1 MMIGDNEQEYSIDV
15 WIQSLQQRNLVYNHD
30 FRYFSNQTTE
40 SSVIFYS
47 HPDGW
52 VYADPGPGGQIG
64 LEAPNCRIV
73 TSRDDTS
80 KMTFSQALHE
90 FPRWESALLG
100 KTVSAKVCLSISSG
114 SRFTVSLTDGNTTVS
129 QTISSEGETVVELHL
144 DVSVSAQKLCIEIA
158 SVSNAAV
165 VTIGSICANVGCI
178 TIENLPCMVCGV
190 IGETRQYIATHN
202 PPAEELSLCRAPV
215 ELGPN
220 ETRLSSVINGR
231 FGTGPAKRSLLPD
244 VRGLFIRAWN
254 NNANVDPDAATRT
267 MLGDPNK
274 KGDFVGTSET
284 DIFAAHVHEL
294 KYAPQ
299 PITMNTGS
307 AATGLNTTTTS
318 STESTGGAETRP
330 KNVAELMTI
339 KWA

>member
-1 MMIGDNEQEYSIDV
+1 MIGDEEQKYSIDA

-40 SSVIFYS
+40 SSVVVYN

-52 VYADPGPGGQIG
+52 MYADPGPGGQIG
-64 LEAPNCRIV
+64 LEAPNCRIT
-73 TSRDDTS
+73 TSSDDTS

-90 FPRWESALLG
+90 FPRWKSVLLG

-114 SRFTVSLTDGNTTVS
+114 SSFTVSLTDGITTGS
-129 QTISSEGETVVELHL
+129 QTISGEGKTVVELHL
-144 DVSVSAQKLCIEIA
+144 DVSVNAQKICIEIA
-158 SVSNAAV
+158 SVSNSAV
-165 VTIGSICANVGCI
+165 ITIGSICANVGCI
-178 TIENLPCMVCGV
+178 AIENLPCMVRGV
-190 IGETRQYIATHN
+190 IGETRQYIATQN
-202 PPAEELSLCRAPV
+202 PPAEELSLCSAPV
-215 ELGPN
+215 ELGPD

-267 MLGDPNK
+267 MLGDQDK
-274 KGDFVGTSET
+274 KGDLVGTCEP
-284 DIFAAHVHEL
+284 DIFAAHRHEL
-294 KYAPQ
+294 KFAPQ
-299 PITMNTGS
+299 PITMYPGS

-330 KNVAELMTI
+330 KNFAELVTI